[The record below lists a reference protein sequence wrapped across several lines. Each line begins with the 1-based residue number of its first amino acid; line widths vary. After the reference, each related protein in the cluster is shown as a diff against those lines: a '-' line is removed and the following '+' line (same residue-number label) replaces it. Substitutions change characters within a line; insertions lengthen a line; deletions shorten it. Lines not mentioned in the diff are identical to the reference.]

1 MCLILTQNFALPVLS
16 DIWHFPP
23 QWKHRYKFSWQHR
36 QGVVWQGVFS
46 CGQRA
51 PPSERVAREICPKCI
66 QSLHTPRG
74 FKLVPQWAINRKPN
88 TWHTLKSPLISTF
101 PESHLVW
108 CNQAIS
114 EKAMAPHSST
124 FAWKIPQT
132 EEPGGLQSMGSLRV
146 GYDWAASLSLFTF
159 IHWTRK
165 WQPTPVFL
173 LGESQG
179 RRRLVGF
186 RLWGCTESDTTKAT

>member
-74 FKLVPQWAINRKPN
+74 FKLVPHWAINRKPN

-146 GYDWAASLSLFTF
+146 GYDWATDLIWSHPS
-159 IHWTRK
+159 RS
-165 WQPTPVFL
+165 
-173 LGESQG
+173 SQ
-179 RRRLVGF
+179 
-186 RLWGCTESDTTKAT
+186 TTKLSSLCYTAASH

>member
-74 FKLVPQWAINRKPN
+74 LKLVPHWAINRKPN

-132 EEPGGLQSMGSLRV
+132 EEPGGLQSTGVAKSWIRLSGFTFTFHFHALDKEMATHSSVLAWRIPGMKEPDGLPSMGLHRV
-146 GYDWAASLSLFTF
+146 GHD
-159 IHWTRK
+159 
-165 WQPTPVFL
+165 
-173 LGESQG
+173 
-179 RRRLVGF
+179 
-186 RLWGCTESDTTKAT
+186 